1 MVRSWRP
8 TRRPRRARAARPT
21 STTGS
26 SASGTTRRADAPKS
40 GDEQY
45 AGYSNPVHSLTEDEA
60 REAHEERLE
69 QLRIEAEQAAE
80 AGPTSHFNAS
90 APDQA
95 PAIQGDQDETG
106 KR

>member
-1 MVRSWRP
+1 MATDEKTSP
-8 TRRPRRARAARPT
+8 SSSSSAT

-26 SASGTTRRADAPKS
+26 SASGTTSRRADAPKS

-60 REAHEERLE
+60 REAHDERME
-69 QLRIEAEQAAE
+69 QLRVEAEQAAE
-80 AGPTSHFNAS
+80 VGPTSHFNAS

-95 PAIQGDQDETG
+95 PAIQGDDQDETG